1 MHLSTNLSIRILDL
15 STNISIRIFGYL
27 CEYKH
32 QDLGNLD
39 ESILWKIKRIFPHEG
54 IHISSHPNETGSWY
68 NVMVEWRT
76 GDNITESFTIII
88 GGDTL
93 KCDLYADD
101 GQKKWE

>member
-1 MHLSTNLSIRILDL
+1 
-15 STNISIRIFGYL
+15 
-27 CEYKH
+27 
-32 QDLGNLD
+32 
-39 ESILWKIKRIFPHEG
+39 
-54 IHISSHPNETGSWY
+54 
-68 NVMVEWRT
+68 MVEWRT